1 MKIGKYKLTAIDT
14 VTFGLDGGAMFG
26 IIPKPLWQKYNP
38 SDDQN
43 RVTLGA
49 RSLLLENGKRKIL
62 IDTGIG
68 EFWDDKFKS
77 IYRFERIENT
87 LIGSLSKLNIAR
99 DEITDVIL
107 THLHFD
113 HTGGSTTLVNGK
125 WEPTF
130 PNAKYYVQ
138 KEHYDWAI
146 NPSDRDRASF
156 IQNRFVPLNE
166 HGVINLVSK
175 DYKVDDEFDFMLIN
189 GHTFAQQMIKI
200 SDGTNTLL
208 YCGDLLPF
216 SSHVPLPYIMGYD
229 LQPLVTLQEKKNLY
243 PQAIDENWLLFFE
256 HDPEVVAAT
265 ITKNEKGFFLKDV
278 FTELA

>member
-243 PQAIDENWLLFFE
+243 PQAIDE
-256 HDPEVVAAT
+256 
-265 ITKNEKGFFLKDV
+265 
-278 FTELA
+278 

>member
-38 SDDQN
+38 ADDQN

-68 EFWDDKFKS
+68 EYWDDKFKS
-77 IYRFERIENT
+77 IYRFGRIENT
-87 LIGSLSKLNIAR
+87 LLVSLQKMNIGK

-113 HTGGSTTLVNGK
+113 HTGGSTSLVSGK
-125 WEPTF
+125 WGPTF
-130 PNAKYYVQ
+130 TNAKYYVQ
-138 KEHYDWAI
+138 EEHYNWAV

-156 IQNRFVPLNE
+156 VQNRFVPLLE
-166 HGVINLVSK
+166 HGVLHLVEK
-175 DYKVDDEFDFMLIN
+175 DYKIDDEFTFKIIN

-200 SDGTNTLL
+200 SDGSSTLL

-216 SSHVPLPYIMGYD
+216 SSHIPLPYIMGFD
-229 LQPLVTLQEKKNLY
+229 LQPLVTLQEKKDLY
-243 PQAIDENWLLFFE
+243 PQAIEENWILFFE
-256 HDPEVVAAT
+256 HDPEVAAAT
-265 ITKNEKGFFLKDV
+265 ITKNDKGFFIKDV
-278 FTELA
+278 FTELP

>member
-1 MKIGKYKLTAIDT
+1 MKIGKYNLSAIDT

-26 IIPKPLWQKYNP
+26 IIPKPLWQKFNP
-38 SDDQN
+38 ADEQN

-49 RSLLLENGKRKIL
+49 RSLLLEDGNRKIL

-68 EFWDDKFKS
+68 EGWDEKFKS
-77 IYRFERIENT
+77 IYRFNGIENT
-87 LIGSLSKLNIAR
+87 LLTSLQKKNINP
-99 DEITDVIL
+99 DQITDIIL

-113 HTGGSTTLVNGK
+113 HTGGSTSFVNGK

-130 PNAKYYVQ
+130 PKAKYYVQ
-138 KEHYDWAI
+138 KNHYEWAI

-156 IQNRFVPLNE
+156 YKDRFVPLKNE
-166 HGVINLVSK
+166 GNLNLIEP
-175 DYKVDDEFDFMLIN
+175 DYKIDDEIDFIIIN

-200 SDGTNTLL
+200 SDGSNTLL

-243 PQAIDENWLLFFE
+243 PRAIEENWILFFE

-265 ITKNEKGFFLKDV
+265 INKNDKGFYLKDV
-278 FTELA
+278 FTELP

>member
-38 SDDQN
+38 ADDQN

-49 RSLLLENGKRKIL
+49 RSLLLESESRKIL

-77 IYRFERIENT
+77 IYRFDKIENT
-87 LIGSLSKLNIAR
+87 LISSLGKLNINK
-99 DEITDVIL
+99 DDITDVLL

-113 HTGGSTTLVNGK
+113 HTGGSTTLVNGN
-125 WEPTF
+125 WIPTF

-156 IQNRFVPLNE
+156 VQNRFVPLNE
-166 HGVINLVSK
+166 NGALQLVNRDFK
-175 DYKVDDEFDFMLIN
+175 LDDEFDVIIIN

-200 SDGTNTLL
+200 SDGTKTLL

-216 SSHVPLPYIMGYD
+216 SSHIPLPYIMGYD
-229 LQPLVTLQEKKNLY
+229 LQPLVTLNEKKELY
-243 PQAIDENWLLFFE
+243 PKAIEENWLLFFE

-265 ITKNEKGFFLKDV
+265 ITKNDKGFYLKEV
-278 FTELA
+278 FTELP

>member
-26 IIPKPLWQKYNP
+26 VIPKQLWQKYNP
-38 SDDQN
+38 SDEQN

-49 RSLLLENGKRKIL
+49 RSLLLECDTRKIL

-68 EFWDDKFKS
+68 EYWDEKFKT

-87 LIGSLSKLNIAR
+87 LINSLAQKNIKP
-99 DEITDVIL
+99 EQITDVLL

-113 HTGGSTTLVNGK
+113 HTGGSTKLINNK

-130 PNAKYYVQ
+130 SNATYYIQ
-138 KEHYDWAI
+138 KEHFNWAI
-146 NPSDRDRASF
+146 NPSDRDKASF
-156 IQNRFVPLNE
+156 MQNRFVPLLEN
-166 HGVINLVSK
+166 GVLKLVDK
-175 DYKVDDEFDFMLIN
+175 NFQLDDEISSIVIN
-189 GHTFAQQMIKI
+189 GHTFGQQMIRI
-200 SDGTNTLL
+200 SDSTNTLL

-229 LQPLVTLQEKKNLY
+229 LQPLVTLQEKKNLF
-243 PQAIDENWLLFFE
+243 PKAVEESWIIFFE
-256 HDPEVVAAT
+256 HDPEIVAAT
-265 ITKNEKGFFLKDV
+265 ITMNEKGFFIKDI
-278 FTELA
+278 FSELP

>member
-38 SDDQN
+38 ADDQN
-43 RVTLGA
+43 QVTLGA
-49 RSLLLENGKRKIL
+49 RSLLLESESRKIL

-77 IYRFERIENT
+77 IYRFDKVENT
-87 LIGSLSKLNIAR
+87 LISSLGKLNINK
-99 DEITDVIL
+99 DDITDVLL

-113 HTGGSTTLVNGK
+113 HTGGSTTFEDGK
-125 WEPTF
+125 WVPTF

-138 KEHYDWAI
+138 KEHYYWAI

-156 IQNRFVPLNE
+156 VQNRFVPLNE
-166 HGVINLVSK
+166 NGVLQLVNK
-175 DYKVDDEFDFMLIN
+175 DFKLDDEFEVIIIN

-200 SDGTNTLL
+200 SDGTKTLL

-216 SSHVPLPYIMGYD
+216 SSHIPLPYIMGYD
-229 LQPLVTLQEKKNLY
+229 LQPLVTLNEKKELY
-243 PQAIDENWLLFFE
+243 PKAIEENWLLFFE

-265 ITKNEKGFFLKDV
+265 ITKNDKGFYLKEV
-278 FTELA
+278 FTELP

>member
-87 LIGSLSKLNIAR
+87 LIGSLSKLNIAK

-138 KEHYDWAI
+138 KEHYNWAI

-166 HGVINLVSK
+166 HGVINLVGK

>member
-1 MKIGKYKLTAIDT
+1 MKIGKYKLRAIDT
-14 VTFGLDGGAMFG
+14 VTFALDGGAMFG
-26 IIPKPLWQKYNP
+26 IIPKPLWQKFNP
-38 SDDQN
+38 ADDQN

-49 RSLLLENGKRKIL
+49 RSLLLENGIRKIL

-77 IYRFERIENT
+77 IYRFDKIENT
-87 LIGSLSKLNIAR
+87 LLDSLKKLNISK

-113 HTGGSTTLVNGK
+113 HTGGSTTLINGK
-125 WEPTF
+125 WEPSF
-130 PNAKYYVQ
+130 PNAIYYVQ
-138 KEHYDWAI
+138 KEHYEWAV

-156 IQNRFVPLNE
+156 VQNRFVPLNE
-166 HGVINLVSK
+166 NGVLKLINK
-175 DYKVDDEFDFMLIN
+175 DFKMDDEFDLMLIN

-216 SSHVPLPYIMGYD
+216 SSHIPLPYIMGYD

-243 PQAIDENWLLFFE
+243 PQAIDENWILFFE

-265 ITKNEKGFFLKDV
+265 ITKNDKGFFIKDV
-278 FTELA
+278 YTELP

>member
-14 VTFGLDGGAMFG
+14 VTFALDGGAMFG
-26 IIPKPLWQKYNP
+26 IIPKPLWQKFNP
-38 SDDQN
+38 ADDQN

-49 RSLLLENGKRKIL
+49 RSLLLENGKQKIL

-77 IYRFERIENT
+77 IYRFDRIENT
-87 LIGSLSKLNIAR
+87 LLDSLKKLNITK

-125 WEPTF
+125 WEPSF
-130 PNAKYYVQ
+130 PNANYYVQ
-138 KEHYDWAI
+138 KEHYEWAV

-156 IQNRFVPLNE
+156 VQNRFVPILEN
-166 HGVINLVSK
+166 GLLKLVDK
-175 DYKVDDEFDFMLIN
+175 DYKVDDEFDFKIIN
-189 GHTFAQQMIKI
+189 GHTFAQQMVKI
-200 SDGTNTLL
+200 SDGSNTLL

-216 SSHVPLPYIMGYD
+216 SSHIPLPYIMGYD
-229 LQPLVTLQEKKNLY
+229 LQPLVTLQEKKELY
-243 PQAIDENWLLFFE
+243 PQAIDENWILFFE

-265 ITKNEKGFFLKDV
+265 ITKNDKGFFIKDV
-278 FTELA
+278 YTELP

>member
-1 MKIGKYKLTAIDT
+1 MKIGKYNLTAIDT
-14 VTFGLDGGAMFG
+14 VTFALDGGAMFG
-26 IIPKPLWQKYNP
+26 IIPKPLWQKFNP
-38 SDDQN
+38 ADDQN

-77 IYRFERIENT
+77 IYRFDRIENT
-87 LIGSLSKLNIAR
+87 LLDSLKKLNITK

-125 WEPTF
+125 WEPSF
-130 PNAKYYVQ
+130 PNANYYVQ
-138 KEHYDWAI
+138 KEHYEWAV

-156 IQNRFVPLNE
+156 VQNRFVPIPENGLLK
-166 HGVINLVSK
+166 LVDK
-175 DYKVDDEFDFMLIN
+175 DYKVDDEFDFKIIN
-189 GHTFAQQMIKI
+189 GHTFAQQMVKI
-200 SDGTNTLL
+200 SDGSNTLL

-216 SSHVPLPYIMGYD
+216 SSHIPLPYIMGYD
-229 LQPLVTLQEKKNLY
+229 LQPLVTLQEKKELY
-243 PQAIDENWLLFFE
+243 PQAIDENWILFFE

-265 ITKNEKGFFLKDV
+265 ITKNDKGFFIKDV
-278 FTELA
+278 YTELP